1 MMQTVKLANLMCF
14 PGFRDTSW
22 ENDYAIAL
30 EQVARQM
37 ALDRESPLDAD
48 TLRWIVFRSVDHP
61 KAQFDIVRG
70 FVQIVAGRLEVK
82 LNLGL
87 SVEVMRYD
95 RGEVYG
101 IISMR
106 RPEAEVIED
115 LEARMLHRC
124 GAVPNLANP
133 YDGIPMLEW
142 LQWCIEV
149 LESGNAEHMPEDD
162 VHLEL
167 ERQLQKTGIARK
179 AIETALN
186 GKKVKGFLDR
196 PVDTILERVLRG

>member
-1 MMQTVKLANLMCF
+1 
-14 PGFRDTSW
+14 
-22 ENDYAIAL
+22 
-30 EQVARQM
+30 M
-37 ALDRESPLDAD
+37 ALDRDSALDAD

-61 KAQFDIVRG
+61 KAQYEIVRG
-70 FVQIVAGRLEVK
+70 FVQIVAAHLEVK
-82 LNLGL
+82 LDLGL
-87 SVEVMRYD
+87 SVEVMRCD

-101 IISMR
+101 TLSMR
-106 RPEAEVIED
+106 RPEAEVIAT

-162 VHLEL
+162 VHLGL
-167 ERQLQKTGIARK
+167 ARQIQKTGIARR
-179 AIETALN
+179 AIEAALD
-186 GKKVKGFLDR
+186 GKKVKAFLDR